1 MFIKRLST
9 INCSGSESFL
19 SSKLDNFRI
28 QAFLKDFP
36 PPKES
41 TLKDFQSGKLGFFR
55 LFIPKEKT
63 DFHVHFH
70 LRMETEKRKRNVS
83 VNIEFCK
90 NQKHFESKTDKQ
102 GKKYSYLEDFFP
114 WLSKYF
120 VDFSKVTIYSNIE
133 YSFSNK
139 KYKTIFNLPFPF
151 DISSDQIGFEGIKL
165 SGLKLSLT
173 DSKIG
178 LDTIFVDT
186 DEDNINV
193 YIEKVAKHFDESYFD
208 SIFESTSKLATI
220 FIKEL
225 KNEKSI

>member
-1 MFIKRLST
+1 MFIKRLSD
-9 INCSGSESFL
+9 INCSGVESFL

-28 QAFLKDFP
+28 QNFVKDFP

-41 TLKDFQSGKLGFFR
+41 TLKDFKSGKLGFFR
-55 LFIPKEKT
+55 LFIPKEEA

-70 LRMETEKRKRNVS
+70 LRMESEERKKNIS

-90 NQKHFESKTDKQ
+90 NQKHFKSRK
-102 GKKYSYLEDFFP
+102 GKKFSYLEDFFP
-114 WLSKYF
+114 WMSKYF
-120 VDFSKVTIYSNIE
+120 VDFSKVTIYSDIE
-133 YSFSNK
+133 YTFSNK
-139 KYKTIFNLPFPF
+139 GYKTIFNLPFPLEV
-151 DISSDQIGFEGIKL
+151 SSDQIGFEGIKL

-178 LDTIFVDT
+178 VDTIFLDT
-186 DEDNINV
+186 DEENINV
-193 YIEKVAKHFDESYFD
+193 YIEKVAKRFDESYFD

-225 KNEKSI
+225 KNEKSV